1 MANRRESSFS
11 LKKSDGTVRTFTL
24 LSAVTPD
31 DLVRLGLKA
40 YVLEK
45 RRGVV
50 YESPF
55 SREVRDMLVVSR
67 ITQRG

>member
-1 MANRRESSFS
+1 MSSRRESSFT
-11 LKKSDGTVRTFTL
+11 LKGQDGSRRTFTI
-24 LSAVTPD
+24 LSTVTPD
-31 DLVRLGLKA
+31 DLVRIGLKA

-45 RRGVV
+45 RKGVE

-55 SREVRDMLVVSR
+55 SREVRDMLVNSR

>member
-1 MANRRESSFS
+1 MSSRRESSFT
-11 LKKSDGTVRTFTL
+11 LKGQDGSRRTFTI
-24 LSAVTPD
+24 LSTVTPD
-31 DLVRLGLKA
+31 DLVRIGLKA

-45 RRGVV
+45 RVE

-55 SREVRDMLVVSR
+55 SREVRDMLVNSR